1 MESRIV
7 STTLLICALL
17 AVIIAFFIT
26 SIILYHRRY
35 IRLQR
40 ERISAEIQSLE
51 NDRKRIAT
59 DLHDSLG
66 PILSGVKLQI
76 SSIDVPDSKD
86 AEIIQRAT
94 QHIDDII
101 QKMRQI
107 SYDLLPN
114 TLDRRGLLD
123 ALQDFASM
131 VTTHQELHIEI
142 YTINDGDIY
151 KDKEIHIFRI
161 LQEIIHNT
169 LKHARAQLLRIGFLW
184 EEKELLIMITDDG
197 VGFDVEKAK
206 DASGL
211 GLKSLEIRTDVLGGR
226 LLIQSGLGKGT
237 RYYIRIPHN

>member
-7 STTLLICALL
+7 TTTLLICALL
-17 AVIIAFFIT
+17 GVIIAFFIS

-66 PILSGVKLQI
+66 PILSGVKLNI
-76 SSIDVPDSKD
+76 SSITVPNADD
-86 AEIIQRAT
+86 AMILQKAT
-94 QHIDDII
+94 GYIDDII
-101 QKMRQI
+101 QNMRKI

-114 TLDRRGLLD
+114 TLDRRGLLE

-131 VTTHQELHIEI
+131 ITANQSLHIDIFTVKKGEI
-142 YTINDGDIY
+142 Q
-151 KDKEIHIFRI
+151 KEKEIHIFRI

-169 LKHARAQLLRIGFLW
+169 LKHAKATLLNIGFSW
-184 EEKELLIMITDDG
+184 DEKELLIMVEDNG

-226 LLIQSGLGKGT
+226 FTIQSKIGKGT